1 MNRAMAKFKSKM
13 VEIDAVRVMVA
24 DYNGQT
30 WDGPP
35 FSEMPGW
42 LSAAIE
48 SGMVVPVT
56 PGSTD
61 YAEWEI
67 RTLEGTMLAGPG
79 DWIICDTE
87 GKLYPCKPFVFE
99 RQYEPLP

>member
-13 VEIDAVRVMVA
+13 VEIDAVRVVVA

-48 SGMVVPVT
+48 TGMVVPVT

>member
-1 MNRAMAKFKSKM
+1 MGRRFQKC
-13 VEIDAVRVMVA
+13 R
-24 DYNGQT
+24 
-30 WDGPP
+30 DG
-35 FSEMPGW
+35 
-42 LSAAIE
+42 SARLLKLE
-48 SGMVVPVT
+48 WFVPVT

>member
-1 MNRAMAKFKSKM
+1 MVKFKSKM

-48 SGMVVPVT
+48 TGMVVPVT
-56 PGSTD
+56 RECTPRDNDVIPGR
-61 YAEWEI
+61 A
-67 RTLEGTMLAGPG
+67 
-79 DWIICDTE
+79 
-87 GKLYPCKPFVFE
+87 
-99 RQYEPLP
+99 LPASVS

>member
-1 MNRAMAKFKSKM
+1 
-13 VEIDAVRVMVA
+13 MVA

-48 SGMVVPVT
+48 TGMVVPVT
-56 PGSTD
+56 RECTPRDNDVIPGR
-61 YAEWEI
+61 A
-67 RTLEGTMLAGPG
+67 
-79 DWIICDTE
+79 
-87 GKLYPCKPFVFE
+87 
-99 RQYEPLP
+99 LPASVS

>member
-1 MNRAMAKFKSKM
+1 MVKFKSKM

-30 WDGPP
+30 WDG
-35 FSEMPGW
+35 
-42 LSAAIE
+42 
-48 SGMVVPVT
+48 
-56 PGSTD
+56 
-61 YAEWEI
+61 
-67 RTLEGTMLAGPG
+67 
-79 DWIICDTE
+79 